1 MARQGQ
7 RSFSRSDEDSDIN
20 LTPMLDVV
28 FIMLIFFI
36 VTATFV
42 REFGID
48 VSRPNDQQEDPPEG
62 ASKII
67 LIDIDQQDNIFI
79 NKRPVDRR
87 AVRANVERFLAE
99 SPESSV
105 LISAAPTAKNGLA
118 VEVLDQAKR
127 AGAGNVSIAV
137 QQVAQ

>member
-1 MARQGQ
+1 MRRKPSHQAE
-7 RSFSRSDEDSDIN
+7 SADVNITPLLDI
-20 LTPMLDVV
+20 V

-127 AGAGNVSIAV
+127 AGAGNVSISV